1 MPKPPLPHK
10 ADSLREVLFH
20 LHDCEGDFVF
30 TGRSLKELNQ
40 SLAQMAGDHVSRDA
54 ISSILG
60 IGDFVIDRRRWFSEA
75 IDDKHFTW
83 IERDPLGG
91 MFVWF
96 YFLSGRLPE
105 IDAGIDYDECRE
117 GKWTPFHKLRLSEPE
132 SAEDRCLSIKNM
144 FDVTDVSV
152 RNKITAIME
161 IQSLWHKVKTP
172 LRKEFSFLLSKK
184 ELPEQYIDTLWDC
197 AIEDGFPDFGFSGRM
212 PESRILALPCMYYF
226 WGAAEK
232 KHILNSLKTRTYRM
246 NYSQNNKTKKTITA
260 KIEPDVKEKL
270 DRILD
275 IRGVSIHSLVAHWI
289 ERTYET
295 LKK

>member
-1 MPKPPLPHK
+1 MPKPPLPYK

-20 LHDCEGDFVF
+20 LHAYDGDFVF

-40 SLAQMAGDHVSRDA
+40 NLAQMTGNDVNRDI

-60 IGDFVIDRRRWFSEA
+60 IDDFVIDRRRWFAEA

-96 YFLSGRLPE
+96 CFLSGHLPL
-105 IDAGIDYDECRE
+105 IDAGMDYDECRE
-117 GKWTPFHKLRLSEPE
+117 GKWTPFHELRLSDPE
-132 SAEDRCLSIKNM
+132 SADERLLSIKNM
-144 FDVTDVSV
+144 FDVSDISV
-152 RNKITAIME
+152 RNKITAITE
-161 IQSLWHKVKTP
+161 IQNVWHKVKTP

-184 ELPEQYIDTLWDC
+184 ECPEPVIERLWDC
-197 AIEDGFPDFGFSGRM
+197 AIEDGFPDFGFSGRTS
-212 PESRILALPCMYYF
+212 ESRILALPCMYYF
-226 WGAAEK
+226 WGADEK
-232 KHILNSLKTRTYRM
+232 KHILNSLKTRSYRL
-246 NYSQNNKTKKTITA
+246 NYSQNNKMKKTITA
-260 KIEPDVKEKL
+260 KIEPELKEKL

-275 IRGVSIHSLVAHWI
+275 IRGVSIHSLLAHWI